1 MGESAGMQPLEADA
15 QTSANTS
22 PMNASA
28 SEPARQESLQ
38 QPDLLQGFPALRDA
52 LVPPDPEPADVHQ
65 QLAQSGVPYPV
76 ARVRLDN
83 TLPHL
88 DRTFDYQVPAELSED
103 AVPGA
108 RVRVRFG
115 SQRVTGFIA
124 ERAKTTDVVK
134 GLQPLLAVLSR
145 IPAVSAEIFDLAEA
159 LADRYASTVAN
170 VLRLA
175 VTSRVASLDKQ
186 YTQFLPSFS
195 ELMGLPQESDD
206 TDDTAGDAAE
216 ENTSET
222 ATKDGSDTGHE
233 PQEETPEEA
242 SASDSSP
249 LTDDIR
255 GFLLG
260 GFAPYQ
266 LHPLVAQVSAE
277 DSRAFA
283 DYENGTEFLEDVAA
297 GSPARAVMNVLPA
310 HPEFDWAEL
319 LAIAVVTA
327 AANGRGALAVA
338 PDQKT
343 LDRLESALKR
353 RVPTGAYVRLS
364 SSDKPHSRYHA
375 YLKARLGLVPIVI
388 GTRAA
393 AYAPVAN
400 LGLVVCWDDGDASLV
415 ERRSPYCHARD
426 VLLLRAQATDAAALF
441 AGYAMSSESARLVR
455 TRWASHVRASR
466 TAVHEFSP
474 RIFSTGNDYQLA
486 RDPLA
491 AVARIPRLAFERAR
505 VALQHGPVLVQV
517 ARSGYV
523 PSFSCQRCRMP
534 ARCNTCRGPLSLA
547 AGASVPSCSWCGRL
561 AQQWRCAECG
571 YDQWRS
577 GTVGALRTA
586 EELGRAFRG
595 VPVISSAG
603 DHVRASVGAE
613 PALVV
618 ATPGA
623 EPVAFSG
630 YAAALLLDADAMLR
644 FDSLRAP
651 EAALR
656 RWFNAAALVRSAAQ
670 GGVVVTTASPSP
682 VEQALVRWDPTWF
695 ALYELDERSQI
706 GLPPAVRT
714 AAITGTE
721 DDVQAFLEEL
731 NLPEGVRVTGP
742 VPLDEEFFTHQHAAS
757 VGAESGGEGD
767 ASEPIAANPGEDA
780 VPGDWR
786 AILFFTYSQATQV
799 THELRSVR
807 AALSALK
814 RVGAVQVRCDGLD
827 VV

>member
-1 MGESAGMQPLEADA
+1 MREPAGMQPSKVDA
-15 QTSANTS
+15 QSPTDTSS
-22 PMNASA
+22 MNVSE
-28 SEPARQESLQ
+28 SEPAQQESLQ

-52 LVPPDPEPADVHQ
+52 LIPPEPEPVDVHQ
-65 QLAQSGVPYPV
+65 RLAQSGVPYPV

-124 ERAKTTDVVK
+124 ERAETTDVAK
-134 GLQPLLAVLSR
+134 GLQPLLSVLSR

-175 VTSRVASLDKQ
+175 VTPRVASLDKQ
-186 YTQFLPSFS
+186 YAQFLPTFS
-195 ELMGLPQESDD
+195 ELMGLPQGSDETADRAEDSVSESVTEDGLD
-206 TDDTAGDAAE
+206 TDHELQEKEISDESPAGD
-216 ENTSET
+216 
-222 ATKDGSDTGHE
+222 
-233 PQEETPEEA
+233 
-242 SASDSSP
+242 SP
-249 LTDDIR
+249 SLTDDIR

-266 LHPLVAQVSAE
+266 IHPPATQVSAE
-277 DSRAFA
+277 DSRAFS
-283 DYENGTEFLEDVAA
+283 DYENGAEFLEDLAA

-343 LDRLESALKR
+343 LDRLEDALKR
-353 RVPTGAYVRLS
+353 RVPAGAYVRLS

-400 LGLVVCWDDGDASLV
+400 LGLVVCWDDGDSSLV

-455 TRWASHVRASR
+455 TRWASHVRAPR
-466 TAVHEFSP
+466 ATVHEFSP

-491 AVARIPRLAFERAR
+491 AMARIPRLAFERAR

-623 EPVAFSG
+623 EPVAFGG
-630 YAAALLLDADAMLR
+630 YAAALLLDADSMLR

-682 VEQALVRWDPTWF
+682 VEQALVRWDPAGF
-695 ALYELDERSQI
+695 ARFELDERSQI

-714 AAITGTE
+714 AAITGAE
-721 DDVQAFLEEL
+721 NDVQAFLTEL

-742 VPLDEEFFTHQHAAS
+742 VPLDEDFFAHQSVHAG
-757 VGAESGGEGD
+757 VEGGGEGD
-767 ASEPIAANPGEDA
+767 ISEPSPSGAEDA

-786 AILFFTYSQATQV
+786 AILFFTYAQAPQV

>member
-1 MGESAGMQPLEADA
+1 MRDSAGMQPLGADA
-15 QTSANTS
+15 ENSADVPLANNST
-22 PMNASA
+22 P
-28 SEPARQESLQ
+28 EPARQESLQ

-52 LVPPDPEPADVHQ
+52 LIPPEPEPVAVSE
-65 QLAQSGVPYPV
+65 QLAESGVPYPV

-88 DRTFDYQVPAELSED
+88 DRPFDYQVPAELSED
-103 AVPGA
+103 AVPGT

-115 SQRVTGFIA
+115 SQRVTGFIV
-124 ERAKTTDVVK
+124 ERSETTDVVK

-145 IPAVSAEIFDLAEA
+145 VPAVSAEIFELAES
-159 LADRYASTVAN
+159 LADRYASTVAH

-175 VTSRVASLDKQ
+175 VTPRVASLDKQ
-186 YTQFLPSFS
+186 YAPFLPSFS
-195 ELMGLPQESDD
+195 ELMRLPQEQEQLPKSPKDSVD
-206 TDDTAGDAAE
+206 FEGSAE
-216 ENTSET
+216 NL
-222 ATKDGSDTGHE
+222 DN
-233 PQEETPEEA
+233 PQEHQGTQES
-242 SASDSSP
+242 SANSDEGTSAP
-249 LTDDIR
+249 VKEDIR
-255 GFLLG
+255 DFLLG
-260 GFAPYQ
+260 GFAPFQ
-266 LHPLVAQVSAE
+266 LHPPVAQVTAE
-277 DSRAFA
+277 ASRAFA
-283 DYENGTEFLEDVAA
+283 DYENGAEFLEDLAA
-297 GSPARAVMNVLPA
+297 GLPARAVMNVLPA

-319 LAIAVVTA
+319 LAIALVTA
-327 AANGRGALAVA
+327 AVNERGAIAVV
-338 PDQKT
+338 PDQKS
-343 LDRLESALKR
+343 LDRLEKALAR
-353 RVPTGAYVRLS
+353 RVPAGAYVRLS
-364 SSDKPHSRYHA
+364 SGDKPHSRYHS

-426 VLLLRAQATDAAALF
+426 VLLLRAQAADAAALF

-455 TRWASHVRASR
+455 TRWASHMRAPR
-466 TAVHEFSP
+466 ATVHEFSP
-474 RIFSTGNDYQLA
+474 LVFSTGNDYQLA

-491 AVARIPRLAFERAR
+491 AVARIPKLAFERAR
-505 VALQHGPVLVQV
+505 EALQHGPVLVQV

-534 ARCNTCRGPLSLA
+534 ARCNTCRGPLSLS

-623 EPVAFSG
+623 EPVAFGG
-630 YAAALLLDADAMLR
+630 YAAALLLDADSMLR

-695 ALYELDERSQI
+695 ALYELEERSQL

-714 AAITGTE
+714 TAITGSE
-721 DDVQAFLEEL
+721 NDVQAFLAEL
-731 NLPEGVRVTGP
+731 NLPEGVRMTGP
-742 VPLDEEFFTHQHAAS
+742 VPLDEEFFAHQHAVSAS
-757 VGAESGGEGD
+757 ADGEGEGEVSD
-767 ASEPIAANPGEDA
+767 AAANPGEDA

-786 AILFFTYSQATQV
+786 AILFFSYALAPQV

-807 AALSALK
+807 AALSALR

>member
-1 MGESAGMQPLEADA
+1 MREPASMQPNDADA
-15 QTSANTS
+15 QNPTDTSS
-22 PMNASA
+22 MNVSD
-28 SEPARQESLQ
+28 SEPAQQESLQ

-52 LVPPDPEPADVHQ
+52 LIPPEPVDVHQ
-65 QLAQSGVPYPV
+65 RLAQSGVLYPV

-124 ERAKTTDVVK
+124 ERAETTDVAK
-134 GLQPLLAVLSR
+134 GLQPLLSVLSR

-175 VTSRVASLDKQ
+175 VTPRVASLDKQ
-186 YTQFLPSFS
+186 YAQFLPTFS
-195 ELMGLPQESDD
+195 ELMGLPQGSDETADKAEDSVSESVTEDGLD
-206 TDDTAGDAAE
+206 TD
-216 ENTSET
+216 
-222 ATKDGSDTGHE
+222 HE
-233 PQEETPEEA
+233 PQEKEV
-242 SASDSSP
+242 SDESP
-249 LTDDIR
+249 AGDSPSLTDDIR
-255 GFLLG
+255 GYLLG

-266 LHPLVAQVSAE
+266 IYPPAAQVSAE
-277 DSRAFA
+277 DSRAFS
-283 DYENGTEFLEDVAA
+283 DYENGAEFLEDLAA

-353 RVPTGAYVRLS
+353 RVPAGAYVRLS

-400 LGLVVCWDDGDASLV
+400 LGLVVCWDDGDSSLV

-426 VLLLRAQATDAAALF
+426 VLLLRAQATDAAVLF

-455 TRWASHVRASR
+455 TRWASHVRAPR
-466 TAVHEFSP
+466 MMVHEFSP

-561 AQQWRCAECG
+561 VQQWRCAECG

-603 DHVRASVGAE
+603 DHVRASVGAD

-623 EPVAFSG
+623 EPVAFGG
-630 YAAALLLDADAMLR
+630 YAAALLLDADSMLR

-721 DDVQAFLEEL
+721 DDVQTFLAEL
-731 NLPEGVRVTGP
+731 NLPESVRVTGP
-742 VPLDEEFFTHQHAAS
+742 VPLDEDFFAHQS
-757 VGAESGGEGD
+757 VHVGTESGGERD
-767 ASEPIAANPGEDA
+767 ASEPVAANPGEDA

-786 AILFFTYSQATQV
+786 AILFFPYAQAPKV

>member
-1 MGESAGMQPLEADA
+1 MRESADMQPSKVDA
-15 QTSANTS
+15 QSPTDTSS
-22 PMNASA
+22 MNVSD
-28 SEPARQESLQ
+28 SEPAQQESLQ

-52 LVPPDPEPADVHQ
+52 LIPPEPEPIDVHR

-88 DRTFDYQVPAELSED
+88 DRTFDYQVPAELSEE

-124 ERAKTTDVVK
+124 ERAETTDVAK
-134 GLQPLLAVLSR
+134 GLQPLLSVLSR

-175 VTSRVASLDKQ
+175 VTPRVASLDKQ
-186 YTQFLPSFS
+186 YAQFLPTFS
-195 ELMGLPQESDD
+195 ELMGLPQEADE
-206 TDDTAGDAAE
+206 TANTAE
-216 ENTSET
+216 DSTSESV
-222 ATKDGSDTGHE
+222 AEDGLDTNHE
-233 PQEETPEEA
+233 PQEEVSEELPT
-242 SASDSSP
+242 SGSP
-249 LTDDIR
+249 SLTDDIR

-266 LHPLVAQVSAE
+266 IHPPATQVSAE
-277 DSRAFA
+277 DSRAFS
-283 DYENGTEFLEDVAA
+283 DYENGAEFLEDLAA

-327 AANGRGALAVA
+327 AANGRGVLAVA

-343 LDRLESALKR
+343 LDRLEDALKR
-353 RVPTGAYVRLS
+353 RVPAGAYVRLS
-364 SSDKPHSRYHA
+364 SNDKPHSRYHA

-400 LGLVVCWDDGDASLV
+400 LGLVVCWDDGDSSLV

-455 TRWASHVRASR
+455 TRWASHVRAPR
-466 TAVHEFSP
+466 GTVHEFSP

-534 ARCNTCRGPLSLA
+534 VRCNTCRGPLSLA

-571 YDQWRS
+571 YDHWRS

-603 DHVRASVGAE
+603 DHVRSSVGAE

-623 EPVAFSG
+623 EPVAFGG
-630 YAAALLLDADAMLR
+630 YAAALLLDADSMLR

-714 AAITGTE
+714 AAITGVE
-721 DDVQAFLEEL
+721 DDVQAFLAEL

-742 VPLDEEFFTHQHAAS
+742 VPLDENFFVLQSIHAG
-757 VGAESGGEGD
+757 VEGGGEGD
-767 ASEPIAANPGEDA
+767 VSEPVAANPGEDA

-786 AILFFTYSQATQV
+786 AILFFSYAQAPQV

>member
-1 MGESAGMQPLEADA
+1 MREPASMQPNDADA
-15 QTSANTS
+15 QNPTDTSS
-22 PMNASA
+22 MNVSA
-28 SEPARQESLQ
+28 SEPAQQESLQ

-52 LVPPDPEPADVHQ
+52 LIPPKPEPVDIHQ
-65 QLAQSGVPYPV
+65 RLAQSGVPYPV

-124 ERAKTTDVVK
+124 ERAETTDVAK
-134 GLQPLLAVLSR
+134 GLQPLLSVLSR

-175 VTSRVASLDKQ
+175 VTPRVASLDKQ
-186 YTQFLPSFS
+186 YAQFLPTFS
-195 ELMGLPQESDD
+195 ELMGLPQEADE
-206 TDDTAGDAAE
+206 TANTAE
-216 ENTSET
+216 DSTSESVV
-222 ATKDGSDTGHE
+222 KDDSGTDHE
-233 PQEETPEEA
+233 PQEEVSEELPT
-242 SASDSSP
+242 SGSHS

-266 LHPLVAQVSAE
+266 IHPPATQVSAE
-277 DSRAFA
+277 DSCAFS
-283 DYENGTEFLEDVAA
+283 DYENGAEFLEDLAA

-353 RVPTGAYVRLS
+353 RVPAGAYVRLS

-400 LGLVVCWDDGDASLV
+400 LGLVVCWDDGDSSLV
-415 ERRSPYCHARD
+415 ERRAPYCHARD
-426 VLLLRAQATDAAALF
+426 VLLLRAQATDAAVLF

-455 TRWASHVRASR
+455 TRWASHVRAPR
-466 TAVHEFSP
+466 ATVHEFSP

-623 EPVAFSG
+623 EPVAFGG
-630 YAAALLLDADAMLR
+630 YAATLL
-644 FDSLRAP
+644 LRAP

-714 AAITGTE
+714 AAITGIE
-721 DDVQAFLEEL
+721 DDVQAFLAEL

-742 VPLDEEFFTHQHAAS
+742 VPLDEDYFTHQSAG
-757 VGAESGGEGD
+757 VESGGEGD
-767 ASEPIAANPGEDA
+767 ISELSPSGTEDA

-786 AILFFTYSQATQV
+786 AILFFSYAQAPQV

-827 VV
+827 VL

>member
-1 MGESAGMQPLEADA
+1 MRESADMQPSKVDA
-15 QTSANTS
+15 QSPTDTS

-28 SEPARQESLQ
+28 SEPAQQESLQ

-52 LVPPDPEPADVHQ
+52 LIPPEHEPVDVHQ

-124 ERAKTTDVVK
+124 ERAETTDVAK
-134 GLQPLLAVLSR
+134 GLQPLLSVLSR

-175 VTSRVASLDKQ
+175 VTPRVASLDKQ
-186 YTQFLPSFS
+186 YAQFLPTFS
-195 ELMGLPQESDD
+195 EFMGLPQGSDETADTAEDSVSESVAEDGLD
-206 TDDTAGDAAE
+206 TD
-216 ENTSET
+216 
-222 ATKDGSDTGHE
+222 HE
-233 PQEETPEEA
+233 PQEEAPEELLT
-242 SASDSSP
+242 SGSP
-249 LTDDIR
+249 PSLTDDIR

-266 LHPLVAQVSAE
+266 LHPPTAQVSAE
-277 DSRAFA
+277 DSRAFS
-283 DYENGTEFLEDVAA
+283 DYENGGEFLEDLAA

-353 RVPTGAYVRLS
+353 RVPVGAYVRLS

-455 TRWASHVRASR
+455 TRWASHVRAPR
-466 TAVHEFSP
+466 ATVHEFSP

-623 EPVAFSG
+623 EPVAFGG
-630 YAAALLLDADAMLR
+630 YAAALLLDADSMLR

-721 DDVQAFLEEL
+721 ADVQAFLAEL

-742 VPLDEEFFTHQHAAS
+742 VPLDEDFFAHQS
-757 VGAESGGEGD
+757 VGVESGGE
-767 ASEPIAANPGEDA
+767 SEITEPSPSGTEDA

-786 AILFFTYSQATQV
+786 AILFFTYAQAPQV

>member
-1 MGESAGMQPLEADA
+1 MREPADMQPNEADA
-15 QTSANTS
+15 QNSTDAL
-22 PMNASA
+22 PIKVSA
-28 SEPARQESLQ
+28 SEPAQQESLQ

-52 LVPPDPEPADVHQ
+52 LIPPEPEPVDVHR

-124 ERAKTTDVVK
+124 ERAETTDVAK
-134 GLQPLLAVLSR
+134 GLQPLLSVLSR

-175 VTSRVASLDKQ
+175 VTPRVASLDKQ
-186 YTQFLPSFS
+186 YAQFLPTFS
-195 ELMGLPQESDD
+195 ELMGLPQEYDETGDTAKDSTSESVAEGDSD
-206 TDDTAGDAAE
+206 TD
-216 ENTSET
+216 
-222 ATKDGSDTGHE
+222 HE
-233 PQEETPEEA
+233 PQEEAPEELPT
-242 SASDSSP
+242 SGSPSS

-266 LHPLVAQVSAE
+266 LHPPAAQVSAE
-277 DSRAFA
+277 DSRAFS
-283 DYENGTEFLEDVAA
+283 DYENGAEFLEDLAA

-353 RVPTGAYVRLS
+353 RVPAGAYVRLS

-400 LGLVVCWDDGDASLV
+400 LGLVVCWDDGDPSLV

-426 VLLLRAQATDAAALF
+426 VLLLRAQATDAAVLF

-455 TRWASHVRASR
+455 TRWASHVRAPR
-466 TAVHEFSP
+466 GTVHEFSP

-534 ARCNTCRGPLSLA
+534 ARCNTCRGPLSLTS
-547 AGASVPSCSWCGRL
+547 GASVPSCSWCGRL

-603 DHVRASVGAE
+603 DHVRASVGTE

-623 EPVAFSG
+623 EPVAFGG
-630 YAAALLLDADAMLR
+630 YAAALLLDADSMLR

-721 DDVQAFLEEL
+721 DDVQAFLAEL
-731 NLPEGVRVTGP
+731 NLPENVRVTGP
-742 VPLDEEFFTHQHAAS
+742 VPLDEDYFAHQSAG
-757 VGAESGGEGD
+757 VESGGEGD
-767 ASEPIAANPGEDA
+767 ASEPVAANPNEDA

-786 AILFFTYSQATQV
+786 AILFFSYAQAPQV

>member
-1 MGESAGMQPLEADA
+1 MRKPADMQPNEVDA
-15 QTSANTS
+15 QNSTDALPIKVSAF
-22 PMNASA
+22 
-28 SEPARQESLQ
+28 EPAQQKSLQ

-52 LVPPDPEPADVHQ
+52 LIPPEPEPVDVHQ

-88 DRTFDYQVPAELSED
+88 DRTFDYQVPSELSED

-124 ERAKTTDVVK
+124 ERAETTDVAK
-134 GLQPLLAVLSR
+134 GLQPLLSVLSR

-175 VTSRVASLDKQ
+175 VTPRVASLDKQ
-186 YTQFLPSFS
+186 YAQFLPTFS
-195 ELMGLPQESDD
+195 ELMGLPQGSDETADKAEDSTSESVAEDDSD
-206 TDDTAGDAAE
+206 TD
-216 ENTSET
+216 
-222 ATKDGSDTGHE
+222 HE
-233 PQEETPEEA
+233 PQEEAPEEA
-242 SASDSSP
+242 PTSGSP
-249 LTDDIR
+249 SLTDDIR

-266 LHPLVAQVSAE
+266 IHPPAAQVSAE
-277 DSRAFA
+277 DSRAFS
-283 DYENGTEFLEDVAA
+283 DYENGAEFLEDLAA

-343 LDRLESALKR
+343 LDRLEDALKR

-375 YLKARLGLVPIVI
+375 YLKARLGLV
-388 GTRAA
+388 
-393 AYAPVAN
+393 
-400 LGLVVCWDDGDASLV
+400 VCWDDGDSSLV

-426 VLLLRAQATDAAALF
+426 VLLLRAQATDAATLF

-455 TRWASHVRASR
+455 TRWASHVRAPR
-466 TAVHEFSP
+466 ATVHEFSP

-517 ARSGYV
+517 ARNGYV

-547 AGASVPSCSWCGRL
+547 ADASVPSCSWCGRL

-623 EPVAFSG
+623 EPVAFGG
-630 YAAALLLDADAMLR
+630 YAAALLLDADSMLR

-721 DDVQAFLEEL
+721 DDVQAFLAEL

-742 VPLDEEFFTHQHAAS
+742 VPLDEDYFAHQSVHAG
-757 VGAESGGEGD
+757 VESGGEGD
-767 ASEPIAANPGEDA
+767 TSEPVAANPNEDA
-780 VPGDWR
+780 VPSDWR
-786 AILFFTYSQATQV
+786 AILFFSYAQAPQV

>member
-1 MGESAGMQPLEADA
+1 MRKPADMQPNEADA
-15 QTSANTS
+15 QNSTDAL
-22 PMNASA
+22 PIKVSA
-28 SEPARQESLQ
+28 SEPAQQESLQ

-52 LVPPDPEPADVHQ
+52 LIPPEPEPVDVHR

-124 ERAKTTDVVK
+124 ERAETTDVAK
-134 GLQPLLAVLSR
+134 GLQPLLSVLSR

-175 VTSRVASLDKQ
+175 VTPRVASLDKQ
-186 YTQFLPSFS
+186 YAQFLPTFS
-195 ELMGLPQESDD
+195 ELMGLPQGSDETADKAEDSVSESVAEDDSD
-206 TDDTAGDAAE
+206 TD
-216 ENTSET
+216 
-222 ATKDGSDTGHE
+222 HE
-233 PQEETPEEA
+233 PQEEAPEELPT
-242 SASDSSP
+242 SGSP
-249 LTDDIR
+249 SLTDDIR

-266 LHPLVAQVSAE
+266 LHPPAAQVSAE
-277 DSRAFA
+277 DSRAFS
-283 DYENGTEFLEDVAA
+283 DYENGAEFLEDLAA

-353 RVPTGAYVRLS
+353 RVPAGAYVRLS

-400 LGLVVCWDDGDASLV
+400 LGLVVCWDDGDSSLV

-455 TRWASHVRASR
+455 TRWASHVRAPR
-466 TAVHEFSP
+466 AIVHEFSP

-571 YDQWRS
+571 YDHWRS
-577 GTVGALRTA
+577 GNVGALRTA

-595 VPVISSAG
+595 VSVISSAG

-623 EPVAFSG
+623 EPVAFGG
-630 YAAALLLDADAMLR
+630 YAAALLLDADSMLR

-721 DDVQAFLEEL
+721 DDVQAFLAEL
-731 NLPEGVRVTGP
+731 NLPEDVRVTGP
-742 VPLDEEFFTHQHAAS
+742 VPLDEDYFAHQSVHA
-757 VGAESGGEGD
+757 GTESGGEGD
-767 ASEPIAANPGEDA
+767 ISEPSSSGAEDA
-780 VPGDWR
+780 VLGDWR
-786 AILFFTYSQATQV
+786 AILFFTYAQAPQV

-807 AALSALK
+807 AALSAFK
-814 RVGAVQVRCDGLD
+814 RIGAVQVRCDGLD

>member
-1 MGESAGMQPLEADA
+1 MREPADMQPSKVDA
-15 QTSANTS
+15 QSPTDTSS
-22 PMNASA
+22 MNVSD
-28 SEPARQESLQ
+28 SEPAQQESLQ

-52 LVPPDPEPADVHQ
+52 LIPPEPEPVDVHR

-88 DRTFDYQVPAELSED
+88 DRTFDYQVPSELSED

-124 ERAKTTDVVK
+124 ERAETTDVAK
-134 GLQPLLAVLSR
+134 GLQPLLSVLSR

-175 VTSRVASLDKQ
+175 VTPRVASLDKQ
-186 YTQFLPSFS
+186 YAQFLPTFS
-195 ELMGLPQESDD
+195 ELMGLPQEADE
-206 TDDTAGDAAE
+206 TANTAEDSVSESAAE
-216 ENTSET
+216 DDLD
-222 ATKDGSDTGHE
+222 ADRE
-233 PQEETPEEA
+233 PQEE
-242 SASDSSP
+242 SP
-249 LTDDIR
+249 KESPDNGSPSLTDDIR

-266 LHPLVAQVSAE
+266 LHPPAAQISAE
-277 DSRAFA
+277 DSRAFS
-283 DYENGTEFLEDVAA
+283 DYENGAEFLEDLAA

-353 RVPTGAYVRLS
+353 RVPSGAYVRLS

-400 LGLVVCWDDGDASLV
+400 LGLVVCWDDGDSSLV

-455 TRWASHVRASR
+455 TRWASHVRAPR
-466 TAVHEFSP
+466 AIVHEFSP

-547 AGASVPSCSWCGRL
+547 ASASVPSCSWCGRL

-577 GTVGALRTA
+577 GGTVGALRTA

-623 EPVAFSG
+623 EPVAFGG
-630 YAAALLLDADAMLR
+630 YAAALLLDADSMLR

-721 DDVQAFLEEL
+721 DDVQAFLAEL

-742 VPLDEEFFTHQHAAS
+742 VPLDEDYFAHQSAG
-757 VGAESGGEGD
+757 VESGGEGD
-767 ASEPIAANPGEDA
+767 ISEPSPSGTEDA

-786 AILFFTYSQATQV
+786 AILFFSYVQAPQV

-807 AALSALK
+807 AALSALR

>member
-1 MGESAGMQPLEADA
+1 MREPASMQPNDADA
-15 QTSANTS
+15 QNPTDTSS
-22 PMNASA
+22 MNVSD
-28 SEPARQESLQ
+28 SEPAQQESLQ

-52 LVPPDPEPADVHQ
+52 LIPPEPEPVDVHR

-124 ERAKTTDVVK
+124 ERTETTDVAK
-134 GLQPLLAVLSR
+134 GLQPLLSVLSR

-175 VTSRVASLDKQ
+175 VTPRVASLDKQ
-186 YTQFLPSFS
+186 YAQFLPTFS
-195 ELMGLPQESDD
+195 ELMGLPQGSDETADRAEDSVSESVAEDDSD
-206 TDDTAGDAAE
+206 TD
-216 ENTSET
+216 
-222 ATKDGSDTGHE
+222 HE
-233 PQEETPEEA
+233 PQEEAPEELLT
-242 SASDSSP
+242 SGSP
-249 LTDDIR
+249 PSLTDDIR

-266 LHPLVAQVSAE
+266 LHPPAAQVSAE
-277 DSRAFA
+277 DSRAFS
-283 DYENGTEFLEDVAA
+283 DYENGAEFLEDLAA
-297 GSPARAVMNVLPA
+297 GFPARTVMNVLPA

-353 RVPTGAYVRLS
+353 RVPAGAYVRLS

-400 LGLVVCWDDGDASLV
+400 LGLVVCWDDGDSSLV

-455 TRWASHVRASR
+455 TRWASHVRAPR
-466 TAVHEFSP
+466 GTVHEFSP

-505 VALQHGPVLVQV
+505 MALQHGPVLVQV

-623 EPVAFSG
+623 EPVAFGG

-721 DDVQAFLEEL
+721 DDVQAFLAEL
-731 NLPEGVRVTGP
+731 NLPEDVRVTGP
-742 VPLDEEFFTHQHAAS
+742 VPLDEDYFAHQSVHAG
-757 VGAESGGEGD
+757 VESGGERD
-767 ASEPIAANPGEDA
+767 ASEPVAANPGEDA

-786 AILFFTYSQATQV
+786 AILFFSYAQAPQV

-807 AALSALK
+807 AALSALR

-827 VV
+827 FI

>member
-1 MGESAGMQPLEADA
+1 MREPASMQPNDGDA
-15 QTSANTS
+15 QNSTDASI
-22 PMNASA
+22 MNVSA
-28 SEPARQESLQ
+28 SEPAQQESLQ

-52 LVPPDPEPADVHQ
+52 LIPPEPEPVDVHR

-88 DRTFDYQVPAELSED
+88 DRTFDYQVPSELSED

-124 ERAKTTDVVK
+124 ERAETTDVAK
-134 GLQPLLAVLSR
+134 GLQPLLSVLSR

-175 VTSRVASLDKQ
+175 VTPRVASLDKQ
-186 YTQFLPSFS
+186 YAQFLPTFS
-195 ELMGLPQESDD
+195 ELMGLPQGSDETADKAEDSTSESVAEDASD
-206 TDDTAGDAAE
+206 TD
-216 ENTSET
+216 
-222 ATKDGSDTGHE
+222 HE
-233 PQEETPEEA
+233 PQEEAPEELLT
-242 SASDSSP
+242 SGSP
-249 LTDDIR
+249 PSLTDDIR

-266 LHPLVAQVSAE
+266 LHPPTAQVSAE
-277 DSRAFA
+277 DSRAFS
-283 DYENGTEFLEDVAA
+283 DYENGGEFLEDLAA

-353 RVPTGAYVRLS
+353 RVPAGAYVRLS

-400 LGLVVCWDDGDASLV
+400 LGLVVCWDDGDSSLV

-455 TRWASHVRASR
+455 TRWASHVRAPR
-466 TAVHEFSP
+466 ATVHEFSP

-505 VALQHGPVLVQV
+505 EALQHGPVLVQV

-547 AGASVPSCSWCGRL
+547 AGDSVPSCSWCGRL

-623 EPVAFSG
+623 EPVAFGG
-630 YAAALLLDADAMLR
+630 YAAALLLDADSMLR

-721 DDVQAFLEEL
+721 DDVQAFLAEL
-731 NLPEGVRVTGP
+731 NLPENVRVTGP
-742 VPLDEEFFTHQHAAS
+742 VPLDEDYFAHQS
-757 VGAESGGEGD
+757 VHTGVESRGEGD
-767 ASEPIAANPGEDA
+767 IPSGAEDA

-786 AILFFTYSQATQV
+786 AILFFSYAQAPQV

-807 AALSALK
+807 AALSALR

>member
-1 MGESAGMQPLEADA
+1 MREPASMQPSKVDA
-15 QTSANTS
+15 QSPTDTSS
-22 PMNASA
+22 MKVSA
-28 SEPARQESLQ
+28 SEPAQQESLQ

-52 LVPPDPEPADVHQ
+52 LIPPEPEPVDVHQ

-124 ERAKTTDVVK
+124 ERAETTDVAK
-134 GLQPLLAVLSR
+134 GLQPLLSVLSR

-159 LADRYASTVAN
+159 VADRYASTVAN

-175 VTSRVASLDKQ
+175 VTPRVASLDKQ
-186 YTQFLPSFS
+186 YAQFLPTFS
-195 ELMGLPQESDD
+195 ELMGLPQGSDETADKAEDSVSESVAEDDSD
-206 TDDTAGDAAE
+206 TDH
-216 ENTSET
+216 
-222 ATKDGSDTGHE
+222 K
-233 PQEETPEEA
+233 PQEEAPEELLT
-242 SASDSSP
+242 SGSP
-249 LTDDIR
+249 PSLTDDIR

-266 LHPLVAQVSAE
+266 LHPPTAQVSAE
-277 DSRAFA
+277 DSRAFS
-283 DYENGTEFLEDVAA
+283 DYENGGEFLEDLAA

-353 RVPTGAYVRLS
+353 RVPAGAYVRLS

-455 TRWASHVRASR
+455 TRWASHVRAPR
-466 TAVHEFSP
+466 ATVHEFSP

-505 VALQHGPVLVQV
+505 EALQHGPVLVQV

-623 EPVAFSG
+623 EPVAFGG
-630 YAAALLLDADAMLR
+630 YAAALLLDADSMLR

-742 VPLDEEFFTHQHAAS
+742 VPLDEDFFAFQSIHAG
-757 VGAESGGEGD
+757 VESGGEGD
-767 ASEPIAANPGEDA
+767 ISEPSPSGTEDA

-786 AILFFTYSQATQV
+786 AILFFSYAQAPQV

-807 AALSALK
+807 AALSALR

>member
-1 MGESAGMQPLEADA
+1 
-15 QTSANTS
+15 
-22 PMNASA
+22 
-28 SEPARQESLQ
+28 
-38 QPDLLQGFPALRDA
+38 
-52 LVPPDPEPADVHQ
+52 
-65 QLAQSGVPYPV
+65 
-76 ARVRLDN
+76 
-83 TLPHL
+83 
-88 DRTFDYQVPAELSED
+88 
-103 AVPGA
+103 
-108 RVRVRFG
+108 
-115 SQRVTGFIA
+115 
-124 ERAKTTDVVK
+124 
-134 GLQPLLAVLSR
+134 
-145 IPAVSAEIFDLAEA
+145 
-159 LADRYASTVAN
+159 
-170 VLRLA
+170 
-175 VTSRVASLDKQ
+175 
-186 YTQFLPSFS
+186 
-195 ELMGLPQESDD
+195 
-206 TDDTAGDAAE
+206 
-216 ENTSET
+216 
-222 ATKDGSDTGHE
+222 
-233 PQEETPEEA
+233 
-242 SASDSSP
+242 
-249 LTDDIR
+249 
-255 GFLLG
+255 
-260 GFAPYQ
+260 
-266 LHPLVAQVSAE
+266 
-277 DSRAFA
+277 
-283 DYENGTEFLEDVAA
+283 
-297 GSPARAVMNVLPA
+297 MNVLPA

-353 RVPTGAYVRLS
+353 RVPAGAYVRLS
-364 SSDKPHSRYHA
+364 SNDKPHSRYHA

-400 LGLVVCWDDGDASLV
+400 LGLVVCWDDGDSSLV

-455 TRWASHVRASR
+455 TRWASHVRAPR
-466 TAVHEFSP
+466 ATVHEFSP

-613 PALVV
+613 SALVV

-623 EPVAFSG
+623 EPVAFGG

-742 VPLDEEFFTHQHAAS
+742 VPLDEDFFAFQSIHAG
-757 VGAESGGEGD
+757 VESGGEGD
-767 ASEPIAANPGEDA
+767 ISEPSPSGTEDA

-786 AILFFTYSQATQV
+786 AILFFSYAQAPQV

-807 AALSALK
+807 AALSALR

>member
-1 MGESAGMQPLEADA
+1 MREPAGMQPSKVDA
-15 QTSANTS
+15 QSPTDTSS
-22 PMNASA
+22 MNVSA
-28 SEPARQESLQ
+28 SEPAQQESLQ

-52 LVPPDPEPADVHQ
+52 LIPPEPEPVDVHR

-124 ERAKTTDVVK
+124 ERAETTDVAK
-134 GLQPLLAVLSR
+134 GLQPLLSVLSR
-145 IPAVSAEIFDLAEA
+145 VPAVSAEIFDLAEA

-175 VTSRVASLDKQ
+175 VTPRVASLDKQ
-186 YTQFLPSFS
+186 YAQFLPTFS
-195 ELMGLPQESDD
+195 ELMGLPQGSDETADRTEDSVSESVAEDDSD
-206 TDDTAGDAAE
+206 TDH
-216 ENTSET
+216 
-222 ATKDGSDTGHE
+222 K
-233 PQEETPEEA
+233 PQEEAPEELLT
-242 SASDSSP
+242 SGSP
-249 LTDDIR
+249 PSLTDDIR

-266 LHPLVAQVSAE
+266 LHPPTAQVSAE
-277 DSRAFA
+277 DSRAFS
-283 DYENGTEFLEDVAA
+283 DYENGGEFLEDLAA

-353 RVPTGAYVRLS
+353 RVPAGAYVRLS

-400 LGLVVCWDDGDASLV
+400 LGLVVCWDDGDSSLV

-441 AGYAMSSESARLVR
+441 AGYTMSSESARLVR
-455 TRWASHVRASR
+455 TRWASHVRAPR
-466 TAVHEFSP
+466 ATVHEFSP

-517 ARSGYV
+517 ARNGYV

-547 AGASVPSCSWCGRL
+547 ADASVPSCSWCGRL

-623 EPVAFSG
+623 EPVAFGG
-630 YAAALLLDADAMLR
+630 YAAALLLDADSMLR

-721 DDVQAFLEEL
+721 DDVQAFLAEL

-742 VPLDEEFFTHQHAAS
+742 VPLDEDYFAHQSVHAG
-757 VGAESGGEGD
+757 VESGGEGD
-767 ASEPIAANPGEDA
+767 TSEPVAANPNEDA
-780 VPGDWR
+780 VPSDWR
-786 AILFFTYSQATQV
+786 AILFFSYAQAPQV

>member
-1 MGESAGMQPLEADA
+1 M
-15 QTSANTS
+15 
-22 PMNASA
+22 
-28 SEPARQESLQ
+28 
-38 QPDLLQGFPALRDA
+38 
-52 LVPPDPEPADVHQ
+52 
-65 QLAQSGVPYPV
+65 
-76 ARVRLDN
+76 
-83 TLPHL
+83 
-88 DRTFDYQVPAELSED
+88 
-103 AVPGA
+103 
-108 RVRVRFG
+108 
-115 SQRVTGFIA
+115 
-124 ERAKTTDVVK
+124 
-134 GLQPLLAVLSR
+134 
-145 IPAVSAEIFDLAEA
+145 
-159 LADRYASTVAN
+159 
-170 VLRLA
+170 
-175 VTSRVASLDKQ
+175 
-186 YTQFLPSFS
+186 
-195 ELMGLPQESDD
+195 
-206 TDDTAGDAAE
+206 
-216 ENTSET
+216 
-222 ATKDGSDTGHE
+222 
-233 PQEETPEEA
+233 
-242 SASDSSP
+242 
-249 LTDDIR
+249 
-255 GFLLG
+255 
-260 GFAPYQ
+260 
-266 LHPLVAQVSAE
+266 
-277 DSRAFA
+277 
-283 DYENGTEFLEDVAA
+283 
-297 GSPARAVMNVLPA
+297 
-310 HPEFDWAEL
+310 
-319 LAIAVVTA
+319 
-327 AANGRGALAVA
+327 
-338 PDQKT
+338 
-343 LDRLESALKR
+343 
-353 RVPTGAYVRLS
+353 
-364 SSDKPHSRYHA
+364 
-375 YLKARLGLVPIVI
+375 VPIVI

-400 LGLVVCWDDGDASLV
+400 LGLVVCWDDGDSSLV

-455 TRWASHVRASR
+455 TRWASHVRAPR
-466 TAVHEFSP
+466 ATVHEFSP

-547 AGASVPSCSWCGRL
+547 VGASVPSCSWCGRL

-613 PALVV
+613 PVLVV

-623 EPVAFSG
+623 EPVAFGG
-630 YAAALLLDADAMLR
+630 YAAALLLDADSMLR

-721 DDVQAFLEEL
+721 DDVQAFLAEL
-731 NLPEGVRVTGP
+731 NLPKGVRVTGP
-742 VPLDEEFFTHQHAAS
+742 VPLDEDYFAHQSAG
-757 VGAESGGEGD
+757 VESGGEGD
-767 ASEPIAANPGEDA
+767 ISELSPSGTEDA

-786 AILFFTYSQATQV
+786 AILFFSYAQAPQV

>member
-1 MGESAGMQPLEADA
+1 MREPAGMQPSKVDA
-15 QTSANTS
+15 QSPTDTSS
-22 PMNASA
+22 MNVSA
-28 SEPARQESLQ
+28 SEPAQQESLQ

-52 LVPPDPEPADVHQ
+52 LIPPEPEPVDVHR

-124 ERAKTTDVVK
+124 ERAETTDVAK
-134 GLQPLLAVLSR
+134 GLQPLLSVLSR
-145 IPAVSAEIFDLAEA
+145 VPAVSAEIFDLAEA

-175 VTSRVASLDKQ
+175 VTPRVASLDKQ
-186 YTQFLPSFS
+186 YAQFLPTFS
-195 ELMGLPQESDD
+195 ELMGLPQGSDETADRTEDSVSESVAEDDSD
-206 TDDTAGDAAE
+206 TDH
-216 ENTSET
+216 
-222 ATKDGSDTGHE
+222 K
-233 PQEETPEEA
+233 PQEEAPEELLT
-242 SASDSSP
+242 SGSP
-249 LTDDIR
+249 PSLTDDIR

-266 LHPLVAQVSAE
+266 LHPPTAQVSAE
-277 DSRAFA
+277 DSRAFS
-283 DYENGTEFLEDVAA
+283 DYENGGEFLEDLAA

-353 RVPTGAYVRLS
+353 RVPAGAYVRLS

-400 LGLVVCWDDGDASLV
+400 LGLVVCWDDGDSSLV

-426 VLLLRAQATDAAALF
+426 VLLLRAQATDAATLF

-455 TRWASHVRASR
+455 TRWASHVRAPR
-466 TAVHEFSP
+466 ATVHEFSP

-517 ARSGYV
+517 ARNGYV

-623 EPVAFSG
+623 EPVAFGG
-630 YAAALLLDADAMLR
+630 YAAALLLDADSMLR

-721 DDVQAFLEEL
+721 DDIQAFLAEL

-742 VPLDEEFFTHQHAAS
+742 VPLDEDYFAHQSAG
-757 VGAESGGEGD
+757 VESGGESD
-767 ASEPIAANPGEDA
+767 TSEPVAANPNEDA

-786 AILFFTYSQATQV
+786 AILFFSYAQAPQV

-807 AALSALK
+807 AALSALR